1 MSIHE
6 DLSTEEVLLSTRV
19 SIEHCRRLVLD
30 IPNTE
35 LEINK
40 NKNNNDVICLSGG
53 DITMV
58 TDIIKVIQ

>member
-6 DLSTEEVLLSTRV
+6 DLSTGKVLLSTEV
-19 SIEHCRRLVLD
+19 STELCHHLASD

-35 LEINK
+35 LVEKSNK
-40 NKNNNDVICLSGG
+40 DVIWLSMG

-58 TDIIKVIQ
+58 TDIIKVLQ